1 METNKEDI
9 RIERRV
15 AQIFNLTSLISDP
28 KLVLEALGLV
38 SSKVYKKA
46 PEQCPICKNK
56 EFAEVSLL
64 GVSNKALLWECI
76 DCRAMFLKRSKAWV
90 LKQFEHIEHIWTN
103 LADWEV
109 PDRKDFN

>member
-1 METNKEDI
+1 MGKNERNSEV
-9 RIERRV
+9 ERRV
-15 AQIFNLTSLISDP
+15 ATIFNLTSLISDP

-46 PEQCPICKNK
+46 PEQCSVCKNK

-64 GVSNKALLWECI
+64 GVYPKALLWECM
-76 DCRAMFLKRSKAWV
+76 DCKAMFLKYKKDWV
-90 LKQFEHIEHIWTN
+90 IKQFEHIEHIWTN
-103 LADWEV
+103 LSDWDV